1 MNILLV
7 DDEEST
13 LEILCDVVT
22 DQGHTP
28 HPCLC
33 AHAALDACE
42 NGYYPLVI
50 TDICMPDMNGL
61 DLLGALKSSDRMR
74 WSDIVICTGHGDMET
89 AITALRRGA
98 YDFLNKPVDSRELA
112 ALIERAAEHQA
123 LLRENKD
130 FRERFDQ
137 KVREAT
143 HVLRKDLDTARQQ
156 LRSIAGVGD
165 IVVES
170 ESMRRLLED
179 ARTYHTRPESPVLI
193 EGETGVGSNEQI
205 EISKVIKM
213 VLIHDIVEIDAGD
226 VIVYDTQNRALAR
239 EKEHLAAE
247 RIFGVLPE
255 DQKKEFIDLWN
266 EFEERKTPESKFA
279 AAIDRFE
286 PILQNHLT
294 DYYTWK
300 THGIT
305 HTQLHDKNQ
314 HIQDGSRI
322 IWDVVGRI
330 FNEAQEKGGC

>member
-1 MNILLV
+1 MNLISKRL
-7 DDEEST
+7 ESQ
-13 LEILCDVVT
+13 I
-22 DQGHTP
+22 Q
-28 HPCLC
+28 
-33 AHAALDACE
+33 
-42 NGYYPLVI
+42 
-50 TDICMPDMNGL
+50 
-61 DLLGALKSSDRMR
+61 
-74 WSDIVICTGHGDMET
+74 
-89 AITALRRGA
+89 
-98 YDFLNKPVDSRELA
+98 F
-112 ALIERAAEHQA
+112 LIEIDKIKHIFRKTKLFNKSRFENDAEHAWHLA
-123 LLRENKD
+123 LMAL
-130 FRERFDQ
+130 
-137 KVREAT
+137 
-143 HVLRKDLDTARQQ
+143 VL
-156 LRSIAGVGD
+156 
-165 IVVES
+165 
-170 ESMRRLLED
+170 
-179 ARTYHTRPESPVLI
+179 
-193 EGETGVGSNEQI
+193 GEYSNEQI

-226 VIVYDTQNRALAR
+226 VIVYDTQNRDLAR

-247 RIFGVLPE
+247 RIFGILPG